1 MTYVREKVGFIVG
14 EVDTTR
20 FTFVS
25 NRERYPPR
33 HEYLVIPGVKER
45 EGDYFK
51 DVEVLAQV
59 TRLVNYS
66 ELMNQ
71 QLTLKEIELLINKYP
86 ADPKVYGEA
95 KVLGFLDDNGDVKLP
110 RSAAVPGQELFIA
123 PSSIL
128 ENFFSTDPE
137 NCLEIG
143 RLITRSDVSVRI
155 NPNGFRR
162 HVAIIAQTGAGKS
175 YLVGLIMEKL
185 LPMGATIVVFDPN
198 SDYVRMK
205 FDKEGKKT
213 NIADFLTIYRPP
225 AVKGRRFPDEEIGGA
240 ETYTINFSSLEL
252 EDIYGL
258 CGVNKKWVNIRSAI
272 ERALNSLHGVYQPRD
287 LYSELE
293 TMAQNGDPDA
303 DRALP
308 YVRRI
313 MGFDIWGTRDVPLKD
328 LLKPRKLSVIDLA
341 GLHEDIMQY
350 IVERTLNG
358 VWYKATTGELEY
370 PLFLVMEEAHNY
382 APKKYKSRASYM
394 IKRIASEGRKFKVFL
409 FMVTQRP
416 GKVDDDVLSQ
426 CNSQIIMRMT
436 NPMDM
441 NAVRNAAEA
450 LSQDLFEDLPGLNKG
465 EAIIVGELIKTPA
478 MVKITGRI
486 SSEGGSDIDIITG
499 LKKSKRAAEIFGSP
513 SASLEEIRK
522 SEVIS
527 EW

>member
-1 MTYVREKVGFIVG
+1 MRNVGEKVGFIVG
-14 EVDTTR
+14 EVDTTT

-33 HEYLVIPGVKER
+33 HEYLVIPGVRER

-71 QLTLKEIELLINKYP
+71 QLTLNEIELLIDKYP
-86 ADPKVYGEA
+86 TDPKVYGEA
-95 KVLGFLDDNGDVKLP
+95 KVLGFLDENGDVKLP

-123 PSSIL
+123 PSGLL
-128 ENFFSTDPE
+128 ENFFSKDPE

-143 RLITRSDVSVRI
+143 KLITRSDVPVRI

-175 YLVGLIMEKL
+175 YLVGLILEKL
-185 LPMGATIVVFDPN
+185 LPMGATVVIFDPN

-205 FDKEGKKT
+205 FDRNGNRT
-213 NIADFLTIYRPP
+213 NIADFLTVYRPP

-240 ETYTINFSSLEL
+240 ETYTINFSSLVL
-252 EDIYGL
+252 EDVCGL
-258 CGVNKKWVNIRSAI
+258 CGIHEKWVKIKDAI
-272 ERALNSLHGVYQPRD
+272 ERALNNLHGVYQPKD

-293 TMAQNGDPDA
+293 KMAQDGDA
-303 DRALP
+303 DAERALP

-313 MGFDIWGTRDVPLKD
+313 IGFDIWGTKDIPLKD

-350 IVERTLNG
+350 MVERTLNG
-358 VWYKATTGELEY
+358 VWYRATTGELEY
-370 PLFLVMEEAHNY
+370 PLFVVMEEAHNY
-382 APKKYKSRASYM
+382 APKKYKSRASSI

-409 FMVTQRP
+409 FLVTQRP

-441 NAVRNAAEA
+441 NAVRNAAES

-478 MVKITGRI
+478 MVKVTGRI
-486 SSEGGSDIDIITG
+486 SSEGGSDIDIITA
-499 LKKSKRAAEIFGSP
+499 LKKSKKAAEILENS
-513 SASLEEIRK
+513 STSLEEIRESK
-522 SEVIS
+522 AIS

>member
-1 MTYVREKVGFIVG
+1 MTDIREKVGFIVG

-33 HEYLVIPGVKER
+33 HEYLVIPGAKER
-45 EGDYFK
+45 EGDHFK

-71 QLTLKEIELLINKYP
+71 KLTLKELELLISKYP

-123 PSSIL
+123 PRRLL
-128 ENFFSTDPE
+128 ENFFSKDPE

-143 RLITRSDVSVRI
+143 RLITRSDVPVRI

-185 LPMGATIVVFDPN
+185 LPMGATIIVFDPN

-205 FDKEGKKT
+205 FDKDGNRT
-213 NIADFLTIYRPP
+213 DIADFLAVYRPP

-240 ETYTINFSSLEL
+240 ESYTINFSSLEL
-252 EDIYGL
+252 DDICGL
-258 CGVNKKWVNIRSAI
+258 CGIQEKWVNIRGAI
-272 ERALNSLHGVYQPRD
+272 ERAIKNLHGIYQPKD

-293 TMAQNGDPDA
+293 KIAQNSDA
-303 DRALP
+303 DAERALL
-308 YVRRI
+308 YVKRI
-313 MGFDIWGTRDVPLKD
+313 MGFDIWGTKDIPLKE
-328 LLKPRKLSVIDLA
+328 LLRPRTLSVIDLA

-358 VWYKATTGELEY
+358 AWYKATTGELEY

-382 APKKYKSRASYM
+382 VPKKTKSRASYI

-409 FMVTQRP
+409 FLITQRP

-436 NPMDM
+436 NPIDM

-465 EAIIVGELIKTPA
+465 EAVIVGELMKTPA
-478 MVKITGRI
+478 MVKVTGRI
-486 SSEGGSDIDIITG
+486 SSEGGSDIDIITS
-499 LKKSKRAAEIFGSP
+499 LKKSKKAAEILGS
-513 SASLEEIRK
+513 SRASLEEIRQSK
-522 SEVIS
+522 VIS